1 MWMAIGVG
9 ILLAA
14 QAGATP
20 AVVAPKEATVPGV
33 NGADSDAPAVE
44 SPAAGTDTT
53 LRFRNDVG
61 NGFELTEARF
71 TLDGRNLPVLL
82 TSSMAHG
89 QEYVIFSGPLSPG
102 HHVLNSHVTYQGK
115 SRSIFTYMKGYT
127 VNLDSAHEL
136 NVAASG
142 ATTATIVGK
151 PNKGFN
157 VPFERS
163 LMVEMEQTN
172 GSGGTVTNQ
181 ASSGY
186 RPPR

>member
-1 MWMAIGVG
+1 MAMGVG

-20 AVVAPKEATVPGV
+20 AVVAPKEATAPAV

-44 SPAAGTDTT
+44 SPAAGTETT

-61 NGFELTEARF
+61 DAFQLTEVRF
-71 TLDGRNLPVLL
+71 TLDGRSLPVLL
-82 TSSMAHG
+82 TSSVAHG
-89 QEYVIFSGPLSPG
+89 QDYVIFTGPLTPG
-102 HHVLNSHVTYQGK
+102 RHVLNSHITYQGK

-127 VNLDSAHEL
+127 LNIDSAHEL
-136 NVAASG
+136 NVATSG
-142 ATTATIVGK
+142 ATSATIVGK

-163 LMVEMEQTN
+163 LMVEMEQAN
-172 GSGGTVTNQ
+172 GWGGANVNQ